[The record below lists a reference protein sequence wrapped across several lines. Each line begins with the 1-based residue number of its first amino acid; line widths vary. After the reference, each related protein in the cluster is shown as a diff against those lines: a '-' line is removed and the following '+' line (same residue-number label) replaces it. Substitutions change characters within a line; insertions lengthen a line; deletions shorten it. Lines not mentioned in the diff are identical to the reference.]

1 MRYADSKVV
10 VLQFFSKKESSNKEN
25 YHWNYLLITW
35 EFPMTLIAYIQHS
48 VNTDWLFNTKLRV
61 LQADW
66 LVLENNEKATLDI
79 HMPNS

>member
-1 MRYADSKVV
+1 M
-10 VLQFFSKKESSNKEN
+10 
-25 YHWNYLLITW
+25 
-35 EFPMTLIAYIQHS
+35 MLIAYIQHS